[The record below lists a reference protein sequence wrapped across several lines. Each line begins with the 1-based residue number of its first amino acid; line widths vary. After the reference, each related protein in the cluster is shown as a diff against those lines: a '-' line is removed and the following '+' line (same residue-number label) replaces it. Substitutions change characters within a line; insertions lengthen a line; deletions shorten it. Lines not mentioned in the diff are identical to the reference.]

1 MAQYVGGRRLWLRA
15 GHIEALCWAVAIGL
29 LVWTARYPH
38 PFVVC
43 MTACL
48 LVPWAAVFVTW
59 LTDGELP
66 VLGEERDRSKG
77 MALLIC
83 LPVYAVLRWA
93 VFGAGLVDWPIALIP
108 AAVVGALWTVA
119 VIWVQGD
126 VLDKPVKLVVLF
138 AIGTAHGLG
147 AVGFVDGLGDWQR
160 TVERVTV
167 TAKVTEKSKASVDYV
182 LVLSPWSLKPD
193 GSKASIRE
201 RDYLTIS
208 EGATVCV
215 TIRHGLLGLRR
226 YGVGPC
232 E

>member
-1 MAQYVGGRRLWLRA
+1 MVQYIGGRRLWLQP

-29 LVWTARYPH
+29 MVWTARYPH

-48 LVPWAAVFVTW
+48 LVPWAAVAVTR
-59 LTDGELP
+59 LTGGE
-66 VLGEERDRSKG
+66 VLMIAEKRDRSTG
-77 MALLIC
+77 LALLIA
-83 LPVYAVLRWA
+83 LPIYAVMRWA

-108 AAVVGALWTVA
+108 AAVIGAVWTAA
-119 VIWVQGD
+119 VIWAQSD
-126 VLDKPVKLVVLF
+126 LLDKPGMLVVLF

-147 AVGFVDGLGDWQR
+147 AVSFVDGLGDWQR
-160 TVERVTV
+160 TIERVTV
-167 TAKVTEKSKASVDYV
+167 TAKVSEKSRSSLDYE

-193 GSKASIRE
+193 GNTVSIRE
-201 RDYLTIS
+201 RDYRAIS
-208 EGATVCV
+208 QGDTVCV

-232 E
+232 D